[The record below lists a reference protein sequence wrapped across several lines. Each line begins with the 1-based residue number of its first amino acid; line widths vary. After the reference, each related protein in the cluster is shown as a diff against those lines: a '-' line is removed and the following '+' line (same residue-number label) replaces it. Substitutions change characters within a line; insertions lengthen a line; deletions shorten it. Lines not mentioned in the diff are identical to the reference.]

1 MTTAKE
7 KIKMKKILRYLAI
20 TLILSI
26 LAACGGGGGGGGGV
40 PVGPVLPAATTL
52 KINLSGTLPA
62 STAISGVDFTLILP
76 EDVTPAVNSD
86 GSVSSGVVS
95 SSGTFA
101 GSTFPPLVHYTAATA
116 DVPGKMKVTFSS
128 LLPVGISQG
137 GEVATI
143 VLQLSNGV
151 IPTVSSFGLT
161 AVSVYDVTYVK
172 PISSMAAII
181 ASVTP

>member
-7 KIKMKKILRYLAI
+7 KTKMKNILRYLAT

-26 LAACGGGGGGGGGV
+26 LAACGGGGGGGGGGTGGV
-40 PVGPVLPAATTL
+40 NPPATTTL
-52 KINLSGTLPA
+52 KINLTGTLPA
-62 STAISGVDFTLILP
+62 STAISGVDFTLTFP
-76 EDVTPAVNSD
+76 ANVTPAVDSA
-86 GSVSSGVVS
+86 GSVSTGVVS

-101 GSTFPPLVHYTAATA
+101 GTTFPPLVYYTAATTG
-116 DVPGKMKVTFSS
+116 VPGKMKVTFSS
-128 LLPVGISQG
+128 LLPVGISQV

-151 IPTVSSFGLT
+151 IPTVSSFGLS
-161 AVSVYDVTYVK
+161 AVSVYDVTFVK
-172 PISSMAAII
+172 PISGMGAII

>member
-7 KIKMKKILRYLAI
+7 KTKMKNILRYLAT

-26 LAACGGGGGGGGGV
+26 LAACGGGGGGGTGGASF
-40 PVGPVLPAATTL
+40 PATTTL
-52 KINLSGTLPA
+52 KINLTGTLPA

-76 EDVTPAVNSD
+76 ANVTPALTN
-86 GSVSSGVVS
+86 GSVAIGVVS
-95 SSGTFA
+95 NSGTFKNL
-101 GSTFPPLVHYTAATA
+101 SSEPMVYYTAATA
-116 DVPGKMKVTFSS
+116 SVPGTLKVTLIS
-128 LLPVGISQG
+128 GIADGVTQV

-151 IPTVSSFGLT
+151 IPTVSSFGLS
-161 AVSVYDVTYVK
+161 AVRVYDVTFVK
-172 PISSMAAII
+172 PISGMGAII